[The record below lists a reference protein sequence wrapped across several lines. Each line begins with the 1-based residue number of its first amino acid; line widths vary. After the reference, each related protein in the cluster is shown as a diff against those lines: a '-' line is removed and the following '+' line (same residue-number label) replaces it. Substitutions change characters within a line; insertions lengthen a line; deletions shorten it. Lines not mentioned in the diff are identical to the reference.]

1 MRAVQVTWLRE
12 LRAFKGVF
20 ACGVPLCAFLAVAG
34 WSFVRALG
42 LAEGGPLQLQ
52 TVWGCAVAPWLP
64 IFCSVLTM
72 RLFAEERATG
82 MLDVLFATSLRERDL
97 AIGKFLAALSVVA
110 LALALSVAVPLG
122 ILPFFSSTAK
132 AAIHLL
138 PFAAVFAIL
147 LLQAAA
153 WCAAGTMISAF
164 FRNPAASAVSSLL
177 LCSAAPV
184 GVYLMM
190 LCWMP
195 EMRAQVPW
203 MPIMIHVYDFSTGFF
218 SLPVVLLYVTATA
231 FFLFGCSKLLV
242 YLRLRG

>member
-12 LRAFKGVF
+12 LRAYKGLF
-20 ACGVPLCAFLAVAG
+20 SCGVPLCAFLAVAG
-34 WSFVRALG
+34 WSFVRALS

-52 TVWGCAVAPWLP
+52 TVWGGAVAPWLP
-64 IFCSVLTM
+64 ILCSVLTM
-72 RLFAEERATG
+72 RLFSDERSSG

-97 AIGKFLAALSVVA
+97 AVGKFLAATCVA
-110 LALALSVAVPLG
+110 AFALALSAAVPLL
-122 ILPFFSSTAK
+122 ILPFFSPAAK
-132 AAIHLL
+132 AAAHLL

-147 LLQAAA
+147 LLQASA
-153 WCAAGTMISAF
+153 WCAAGTMISAL

-184 GVYLMM
+184 GVYLMT

-195 EMRAQVPW
+195 EMRSQVPW
-203 MPIMIHVYDFSTGFF
+203 MPVLLHVYDFSTGFF
-218 SLPVVLLYVTATA
+218 SLPVVLLYATVTV